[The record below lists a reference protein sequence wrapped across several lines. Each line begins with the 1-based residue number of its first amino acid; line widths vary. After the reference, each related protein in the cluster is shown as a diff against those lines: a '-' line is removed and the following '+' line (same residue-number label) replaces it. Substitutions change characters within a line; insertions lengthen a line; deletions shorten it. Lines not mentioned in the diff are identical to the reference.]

1 MAGHIVSGGCH
12 FNMTTQEQQDL
23 LKRQAATL
31 AIESVLDGMIVGL
44 GTGSTASW
52 AVRLLG
58 ERVAKGL
65 TIQGVPTSEATAR
78 LAREVGIPLVDFE
91 SIWGI
96 DLTLDGADEVDSDLN
111 MVKGGG
117 GALLREKIVATAS
130 KELII
135 MVDPA
140 KLVPRLG
147 EHFPLPVEVTPFGWQ
162 QTARHLAAVGAQP
175 KLRMTGARPFETDN
189 RNFILDCRFPGGIEN
204 PGRTEFDIDRIPGV
218 VESGLF
224 VRMTRCV
231 IVGYPD
237 GARAMR
243 KD

>member
-1 MAGHIVSGGCH
+1 M
-12 FNMTTQEQQDL
+12 
-23 LKRQAATL
+23 
-31 AIESVLDGMIVGL
+31 
-44 GTGSTASW
+44 
-52 AVRLLG
+52 
-58 ERVAKGL
+58 
-65 TIQGVPTSEATAR
+65 
-78 LAREVGIPLVDFE
+78 
-91 SIWGI
+91 
-96 DLTLDGADEVDSDLN
+96 DSDLN
-111 MVKGGG
+111 LVKGGG
-117 GALLREKIVATAS
+117 GALLREKIVAAAS

-140 KLVPRLG
+140 KLVPRLC
-147 EHFPLPVEVTPFGWQ
+147 EHFPLPVEVTSFGWQ

-175 KLRMTGARPFETDN
+175 KLRVSGARPFVTDN
-189 RNFILDCRFPGGIEN
+189 GNFILDCRFPGGIET

-237 GARAMR
+237 GAREMR

>member
-1 MAGHIVSGGCH
+1 
-12 FNMTTQEQQDL
+12 MTTSIPADE
-23 LKRQAATL
+23 LKRQAARL
-31 AIESVLDGMIVGL
+31 GVESVLDGMVVGL

-58 ERVAKGL
+58 ERVAAGL
-65 TIQGVPTSEATAR
+65 SIQGVPTSEATAR
-78 LAREVGIPLVDFE
+78 LATEVGIPLVDFE

-96 DLTLDGADEVDSDLN
+96 DLTLDGADEVDSELN
-111 MVKGGG
+111 LIKGGG
-117 GALLREKIVATAS
+117 GALLREKIVAAAS

-135 MVDPA
+135 LVDPT

-162 QTARHLAAVGAQP
+162 QTARHLAAVGCQP
-175 KLRMTGARPFETDN
+175 KMRMTGARPYLTDN
-189 RNFILDCRFPGGIEN
+189 GNHILDCRFPGGIEN
-204 PGRTEFDIDRIPGV
+204 PGRTESAIDRIPGV
-218 VESGLF
+218 VDTGLF

-243 KD
+243 KEPHAQ